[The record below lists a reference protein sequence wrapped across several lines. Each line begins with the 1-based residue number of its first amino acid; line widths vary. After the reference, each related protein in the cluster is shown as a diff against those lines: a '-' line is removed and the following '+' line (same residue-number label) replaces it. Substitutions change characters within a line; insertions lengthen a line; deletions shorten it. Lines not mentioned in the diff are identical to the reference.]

1 MFFINGLG
9 FGTTTVAIP
18 QLRKEANS
26 TSAVSDEMASWIC
39 KSFKITYIHIW
50 CIFYGLSSA
59 HGVIPSSNDIG
70 VFNTS

>member
-18 QLRKEANS
+18 QLKMEANS

-39 KSFKITYIHIW
+39 KSFKI
-50 CIFYGLSSA
+50 F
-59 HGVIPSSNDIG
+59 G
-70 VFNTS
+70 VFFMDLVPRTV